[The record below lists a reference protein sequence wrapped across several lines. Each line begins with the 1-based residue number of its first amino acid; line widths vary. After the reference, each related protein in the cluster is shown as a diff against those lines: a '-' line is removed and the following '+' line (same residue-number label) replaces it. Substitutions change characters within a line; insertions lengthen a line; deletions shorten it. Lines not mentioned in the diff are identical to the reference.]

1 MAPRPTTAR
10 EDLLTAA
17 IDLFRRKGYVAT
29 TVEEICTQAE
39 VTKGAFFHHFASK
52 EALAEACLKQWD
64 ALAAARDQSAG
75 YHAVDDAVERLLAC
89 LDFYIAM
96 FGNPRLLKSCLAGT
110 VVQEIS
116 ESNTVLRDAAQQ
128 CFVHAEQQF
137 ASLLAAAARSS
148 RKKLDATALAQLWM
162 ATLQGS
168 LILCKASG
176 DDRVIARNLRQIRE
190 HLCLLLGVEGN
201 SH

>member
-1 MAPRPTTAR
+1 MAPRSTTAR
-10 EDLLTAA
+10 EDLLAA
-17 IDLFRRKGYVAT
+17 GIELFRRNGYVAT
-29 TVEEICTQAE
+29 TVDDICAQAE

-52 EALAEACLKQWD
+52 EALAEACLQQWD
-64 ALAAARDQSAG
+64 AAAAARDQSAP
-75 YHAVDDAVERLLAC
+75 YHAIDDPIEKLLAC

-116 ESNTVLRDAAQQ
+116 ESNSVLRDAAQQ
-128 CFVHAEQQF
+128 CFIHAEQQF
-137 ASLLAAAARSS
+137 AALLKEAARAR
-148 RKKLDATALAQLWM
+148 RKKLDALALAQLWM

-168 LILCKASG
+168 LILCKASQ

-190 HLCLLLGVEGN
+190 HVCLLLGVAGKK
-201 SH
+201 

>member
-1 MAPRPTTAR
+1 MAPRPTSAR
-10 EDLLTAA
+10 DDLLAA
-17 IDLFRRKGYVAT
+17 GIELFRRNGYVAT
-29 TVEEICTQAE
+29 TVDDICAQAG
-39 VTKGAFFHHFASK
+39 VTKGAFFHHFDSK
-52 EALAEACLKQWD
+52 EALAEACLRLWD
-64 ALAAARDQSAG
+64 TLAAARAQSAE
-75 YHAVDDAVERLLAC
+75 YHAIDDPVERLLAC

-96 FGNPRLLKSCLAGT
+96 FEDPGLLKSCLAGT

-128 CFVHAEQQF
+128 CFLHAEEHF
-137 ASLLAAAARSS
+137 ASLLEAAARAK

-168 LILCKASG
+168 LILHKASQ

-190 HLCLLLGVEGN
+190 HISFLLGGAGEK
-201 SH
+201 